1 MTDETVESVLERI
14 NADRYRWVDIQYT
27 DFLGFLKTVTIPARH
42 LNTDSFKE
50 GIFSVDRKSV
60 SYTEGDSV
68 TLIPDPDTFAVIP
81 WEPSTVRLIAST
93 TSPAD
98 PRNALSKLISKDQ
111 KLSYSIG
118 SEIDFYIVDA
128 MVTDSSKFSYG
139 AYFDARE
146 LAMSQYDGE
155 FQQAARR
162 FETMNADVGRA
173 IRLQVG
179 DYADLCGIDVSA
191 LYHEKGRLQHEIAL
205 GPVPALKAA
214 DNVMSIKHIAKNAA
228 MLVGAMAT
236 FAPKIS
242 DSEPMNELHINVS
255 AWKDGENV
263 FLDMDSGKPLSQTGH
278 YFLAGIADHMRA
290 LSAFLLP
297 STLSYKDLTNVEKLK
312 GMGKVY
318 RVPFPLHGESDKRV
332 EYRLAD
338 PTANPYL
345 AYAAVIAAGQDGIN
359 KKLSF
364 DDKREL
370 MPPRSL
376 AESLSSLLSDHDFLK
391 GVFSDEMLHLYVELK
406 EKDIKESYSRTS
418 GFEITRYQ
426 NI

>member
-1 MTDETVESVLERI
+1 MAEDNIEGVLERI

-27 DFLGFLKTVTIPARH
+27 DFLGFFKTVTIPAKS
-42 LNTDSFKE
+42 LDTDSFKE
-50 GIFSVDRKSV
+50 GVFSVDRKSV
-60 SYTEGDSV
+60 SYTDGDSV
-68 TLIPDPDTFAVIP
+68 TLIPDAGTFAVIP
-81 WEPSTVRLIAST
+81 WEPSTVRFIAST
-93 TSPAD
+93 TSPVD
-98 PRNALSKLISKDQ
+98 PRNTLGKLLSRDQ
-111 KLSYSIG
+111 KLAYSIG
-118 SEIDFYIVDA
+118 TEVDFYIVDA

-155 FQQAARR
+155 FQQGARR

-173 IRLQVG
+173 IRLQIG
-179 DYADLCGIDVSA
+179 DYADLCGVDVA
-191 LYHEKGRLQHEIAL
+191 AMHHEKGRLQHEVAL
-205 GPVPALKAA
+205 GAVPALKAA
-214 DNVMSIKHIAKNAA
+214 DNLMTVKHLAKNAA

-236 FAPKIS
+236 FVPKIS
-242 DSEPMNELHINVS
+242 DSEPMSELHINIS
-255 AWKDGENV
+255 AWKGGENA
-263 FLDMDSGKPLSQTGH
+263 FFDMESGKPLSQAGY

-297 STLSYKDLTNVEKLK
+297 STLSYKDLTNVEKAK
-312 GMGKVY
+312 GLGKVY
-318 RVPFPLHGESDKRV
+318 RIPFPLRGERDKRI

-345 AYAAVIAAGQDGIN
+345 AYAALLAAGQDGIS

-364 DDKREL
+364 DDRREV

-391 GVFSDEMLHLYVELK
+391 GVLSDDALHLYVELK
-406 EKDIKESYSRTS
+406 EKDIKESYSHTS